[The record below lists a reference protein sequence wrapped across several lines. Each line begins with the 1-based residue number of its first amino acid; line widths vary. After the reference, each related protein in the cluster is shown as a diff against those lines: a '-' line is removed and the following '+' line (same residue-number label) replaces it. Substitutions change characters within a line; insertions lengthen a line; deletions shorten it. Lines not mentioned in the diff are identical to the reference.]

1 MIDLKRLGRRRSCG
15 SAPVFLFLQNG
26 LKGDVSRQLAQDN
39 MFIDAISPT
48 ERELKRH
55 K

>member
-1 MIDLKRLGRRRSCG
+1 MVALLSFYPSRM
-15 SAPVFLFLQNG
+15 A
-26 LKGDVSRQLAQDN
+26 LKGTVSRQLAQDN

-48 ERELKRH
+48 ERGLKRH